1 MVSRAIGPILVF
13 EYRLGMVAEFL
24 YRFFLFSTGAVVA
37 DNIDVGIKAE
47 WEDRSHAEKMA
58 RRSVPQAK
66 TQDYGRF
73 T

>member
-1 MVSRAIGPILVF
+1 M
-13 EYRLGMVAEFL
+13 
-24 YRFFLFSTGAVVA
+24 A

-58 RRSVPQAK
+58 KRSVPQAK